1 MPYYDYK
8 CDDCSATME
17 VKLSLAQKE
26 EGVQVEC
33 SHCHSKNTH
42 QLFAAIAVGSSDRM
56 PERSFQSGGPAGPCG
71 SACGCFPQN

>member
-8 CDDCSATME
+8 CDDCQNTAE

-26 EGVQVEC
+26 VGNPVEC
-33 SHCHSKNTH
+33 PNCGSKNTH
-42 QLFAAIAVGSSDRM
+42 QLFAAVAVGSSDRL
-56 PERSFQSGGPAGPCG
+56 PERSFQSGGPCG

>member
-8 CDDCSATME
+8 CDDCQSTVE

-26 EGVQVEC
+26 SGVEVEC
-33 SHCHSKNTH
+33 PECHSRNTH
-42 QLFAAIAVGSSDRM
+42 QLFAAVAVGSADRL
-56 PERSFQSGGPAGPCG
+56 PERSFESKGPCG